1 MPNEKKRRKL
11 HDVNEISK
19 TSSEENNFVENEENE
34 ANNLENSEEIALVAP
49 RPLSPYEVTHPIP
62 EATTRGKKRRCE

>member
-19 TSSEENNFVENEENE
+19 TSSEENNFVENE

-49 RPLSPYEVTHPIP
+49 RPLSPVLQECNVNNFD
-62 EATTRGKKRRCE
+62 TTRFL

>member
-19 TSSEENNFVENEENE
+19 TSSEENNFVENE

-49 RPLSPYEVTHPIP
+49 RPLSPVLQECNVNNFD
-62 EATTRGKKRRCE
+62 TRFL

>member
-1 MPNEKKRRKL
+1 MPNEKKGRKL

-49 RPLSPYEVTHPIP
+49 RPLSPVLQECNVNNFD
-62 EATTRGKKRRCE
+62 TRFL